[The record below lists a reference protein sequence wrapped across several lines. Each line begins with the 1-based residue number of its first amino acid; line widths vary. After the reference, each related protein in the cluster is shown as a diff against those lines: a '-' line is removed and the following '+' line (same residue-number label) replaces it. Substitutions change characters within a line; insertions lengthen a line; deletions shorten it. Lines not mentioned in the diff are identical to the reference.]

1 MSDYLRALGWQEA
14 CSYSSTHGHEGAG
27 MYSAASVVR
36 SIALHVLLVPG
47 IICVILASS
56 LLFWWE
62 FRRLTSTGG
71 TAVGWRLPAAAI
83 TAGVISFVII
93 AVRFIVIA

>member
-1 MSDYLRALGWQEA
+1 
-14 CSYSSTHGHEGAG
+14 
-27 MYSAASVVR
+27 MYSAASLVR
-36 SIALHVLLVPG
+36 SIALHVLLIPG
-47 IICVILASS
+47 IMFVILASL

-62 FRRLTSTGG
+62 LRRLTSTSS
-71 TAVGWRLPAAAI
+71 TALGWRLPAAAI